1 MQENYNR
8 VVSDLYGSFAG
19 TPIAASNAVGKAAGT
34 VASGFGL
41 FKAGQ
46 AINRLRKRK
55 TSTVPKPKSKI
66 PDYKLQ
72 KLRNLHKRK
81 TETRNKF
88 GLRPGEYIDKRTGEI
103 KSRSFRS
110 QALKKAAKSTDY
122 GLRRFGG
129 RRFRF
134 R

>member
-1 MQENYNR
+1 M
-8 VVSDLYGSFAG
+8 
-19 TPIAASNAVGKAAGT
+19 
-34 VASGFGL
+34 ASGFGL

-55 TSTVPKPKSKI
+55 TSTVSKPNSKI

-72 KLRNLHKRK
+72 KLRNLHNRK
-81 TETRNKF
+81 IETRNKF

-103 KSRSFRS
+103 KTRSFRS
-110 QALKKAAKSTDY
+110 QALKKASKSTEY

>member
-1 MQENYNR
+1 M
-8 VVSDLYGSFAG
+8 
-19 TPIAASNAVGKAAGT
+19 
-34 VASGFGL
+34 
-41 FKAGQ
+41 
-46 AINRLRKRK
+46 
-55 TSTVPKPKSKI
+55 
-66 PDYKLQ
+66 Q
-72 KLRNLHKRK
+72 KLRNLHNRK
-81 TETRNKF
+81 IETRNKF

-110 QALKKAAKSTDY
+110 QALKKAAKSTNY